1 MLFGLFKF
9 GMEDNANDKQENLD
23 ICSLNGGNETCDLI
37 KQLRLKQEELHDIEE
52 KQKKL
57 KERDPELLSSL
68 IKILLAVKHPNSL
81 NIIDYSLLPLRYESY
96 SERIHDFFSMYN
108 GTEFI
113 EQMMLNVSINDI
125 ENMCI
130 ELKNLKELGH
140 ISQHCDEKRSA
151 IEKEI
156 TNLKK
161 RLGIE

>member
-9 GMEDNANDKQENLD
+9 GTEDNANDKQENLD
-23 ICSLNGGNETCDLI
+23 ICNLNGGNETCDLI
-37 KQLRLKQEELHDIEE
+37 KQLRLKQEELHDIKE

-68 IKILLAVKHPNSL
+68 IKILLAAEHSDLP
-81 NIIDYSLLPLRYESY
+81 NIITFSPFRYGRY
-96 SERIHDFFSMYN
+96 SERIHNFFSGYN
-108 GTEFI
+108 GTKII
-113 EQMMLNVSINDI
+113 EQVMLNVSTNDI
-125 ENMCI
+125 DNMCI

-140 ISQHCDEKRSA
+140 IAQHCDEKRSA

-161 RLGIE
+161 KLGIE

>member
-9 GMEDNANDKQENLD
+9 RMKDNANDKQENLD

-37 KQLRLKQEELHDIEE
+37 KQLRLKQEELHDIKE

-68 IKILLAVKHPNSL
+68 IKILLAAKHSNLP
-81 NIIDYSLLPLRYESY
+81 NIIDYSPLSLRYESY

-140 ISQHCDEKRSA
+140 ISQHCDEKRST

-156 TNLKK
+156 INLKK